1 MSRAKTR
8 DIIGADHHW
17 RLSRRTLL
25 SSVVYMILFIA
36 VYRQTCIRIPGTIK
50 AGPAESHLQVVKTRT
65 D

>member
-17 RLSRRTLL
+17 RLSRRTLV

-36 VYRQTCIRIPGTIK
+36 VYRHAYVFREQ
-50 AGPAESHLQVVKTRT
+50 
-65 D
+65 